1 MSFTNYAATL
11 SIALLGLTA
20 FTGPAFAGKKIKVKG
35 CTVAP
40 EGTPWEQ
47 QLKETMK
54 HIRNDSDGRIKLKC
68 YWGGAKGGEPECAA
82 KVKEGKKLHLY
93 GGTVSALAGMIPAF
107 EAFDLPFLWNSQKE
121 ADYVLDEHAIP
132 IVTKLLGDNGFTFYQ
147 WAENGWQS
155 IGTKGKFIRSPADL
169 AGLKVRTMPLEV
181 HKLTWKIFGS
191 VVVPLDTP
199 DVIVALEDGKVD
211 TFGQTAL
218 YTFAAGWQAHIS
230 HYTISRHL
238 YQPGIIVY
246 SKTWFDQ
253 LEPAMQK
260 VLLGNAKQDTLNSR
274 KAIRALEPQLLD
286 NFKSFGIQL
295 YELTPKEKAS
305 FSKKAKEVRAAYEK
319 IAGPAAKALL
329 KVFDQGKAKF
339 K

>member
-1 MSFTNYAATL
+1 MKIKNIPLLFALTL
-11 SIALLGLTA
+11 AIALPANHATA
-20 FTGPAFAGKKIKVKG
+20 KKIKVKG

-54 HIRNDSDGRIKLKC
+54 HIRNDSDGAIKLKC
-68 YWGGAKGGEPECAA
+68 YWGGSKGGEPECAA

-93 GGTVSALAGMIPAF
+93 GGTVSALSGMVPAF
-107 EAFDLPFLWNSQKE
+107 EAFDLPFLWSSQKE

-132 IVTKLLGDNGFTFYQ
+132 IVTKLLAGAGFTFYQ

-155 IGTKGKFIRSPADL
+155 IGTKGKFIKSPADL

-181 HKLTWKIFGS
+181 HKITWKIFGS
-191 VVVPLDTP
+191 EVIPLDTP
-199 DVIVALEDGKVD
+199 EVTDALESGKVD
-211 TFGQTAL
+211 TFGQSAL
-218 YTFAAGWQAHIS
+218 YTFAAGWQNYIT

-238 YQPGIIVY
+238 YQQGIIIY
-246 SKTWFDQ
+246 SKTWFDKID
-253 LEPAMQK
+253 PAMQK
-260 VLLGNAKQDTLNSR
+260 VLLGNAKQDTLASR

-286 NFKSFGIQL
+286 NFKSFGIKL

-305 FSKKAKEVRAAYEK
+305 FSKKAKEVRVAYEK
-319 IAGPAAKALL
+319 IAGPDAKALL
-329 KVFDQGKAKF
+329 KVIDKGKAAF